1 MISIPVHGGQ
11 TSNELQTTYFYPAL
25 VLLETLGMPK
35 LQSGGPRR
43 SSHLDLPRDLV
54 LEMLSRLNLLG
65 DPLVLGVPGGHHAL
79 TCLGIW
85 SSEGCHNSTCSEI
98 SQSQGSQ
105 EVVMPQPAQGP
116 NSREA
121 ITPRPARG
129 FDL

>member
-1 MISIPVHGGQ
+1 
-11 TSNELQTTYFYPAL
+11 
-25 VLLETLGMPK
+25 MPK

-85 SSEGCHNSTCSEI
+85 SSKRCHASTCSGI
-98 SQSQGSQ
+98 RQSQGSQ
-105 EVVMPQPAQGP
+105 EVVTPRLAQGP

-121 ITPRPARG
+121 VTPRPVWG